1 MKIERRNFLKKS
13 AIGTAALAASGG
25 VSGAAAKNIFES
37 RTQKIPSASHFGA
50 FYAHVRDGKI
60 VDISSQLDSDANP
73 TIIVKGLAD
82 RNTSNSR
89 VKYPVV
95 RKSYLEGKRDG
106 SLRGKEEFVRVS
118 WDTALD
124 LAADA
129 IKKAQ
134 KEGGNESIY
143 NASYGGWSIPGAFK
157 PNVLAGRF
165 FNQIGGAIGT
175 AGEYSNG
182 AAGPVNPGVV
192 GDMEVYSIQTAHEQI
207 IEHCEVM
214 VLWGADLYKTNRAGY
229 SVPNHRC
236 YDAYEEYKK
245 AGIKVVLID
254 PIYNM
259 TGQEFKADWIKI
271 RPGSDVAMMM
281 AMMNYLYKTGK
292 YDKEFIE
299 KYTHGFDKFLPYLL
313 GKTDG
318 IEKTTAWAEKLT
330 EIPAKTMEDLAD
342 LMVSKRTMIAGNWAM
357 QRAAHGEQVDWSII
371 ALASMVGQIGLPGG
385 GFGFSMHYE
394 GGGDAASGKRT
405 VGGLSQGKGGE
416 VNMTI
421 PASRMSDLIN
431 KPGETVT
438 YKGKTVTYPKV
449 QFMLSAG
456 GSPIGH
462 QPDVNELIE
471 AMRKLDTIVV
481 MEPWWT
487 PTAKMADIVFPAT
500 TIMERDDIASG
511 MSYSNDRIYAMKQI
525 VPPRYESKDDYEI
538 FALLARRFGTEKRF
552 TRDRTPMDWIK
563 RLYKR
568 SHANREMG
576 ISFEEFWE
584 KGSVHYDIP
593 DHARKYVRHE
603 AFRKD
608 PVNNALKT
616 ETGKIQIFSEK
627 FDSYGYEDFKGHPM
641 WFEPKEWLG
650 NKELSEKY
658 PLHLVSPH
666 PTYRIHTQMD
676 NTWVQN
682 AHKVQGREP
691 IRISP
696 NDAKKFGVRD
706 GEVVEVYNDRGSILA
721 GVVVTNTIRDGVAAI
736 EEGAWYSPEDV
747 HAGESIFGGHDQ
759 TKVRCNSGQVNVLT
773 SSRPTSQ
780 MANATT
786 ANSTLVSIKK
796 VEGPISPNVAYN
808 PPKIQGA

>member
-1 MKIERRNFLKKS
+1 MDTSRRDFLRKGVAGS
-13 AIGTAALAASGG
+13 AALAVSGG
-25 VSGAAAKNIFES
+25 LSSAAAANIMES
-37 RTQKIPSASHFGA
+37 RTIKIPSASHFGA

-60 VDISSQLDSDANP
+60 VDITSQLDSDANP
-73 TIIVKGLAD
+73 TVIVKGLAD
-82 RNTSNSR
+82 RNSSNSR

-95 RKSYLEGKRDG
+95 RKSYLEGKGRGD
-106 SLRGKEEFVRVS
+106 LRGKEEFVRVS
-118 WDTALD
+118 WETALD

-129 IKKAQ
+129 IKRAQ
-134 KEGGNESIY
+134 KKGGNEAIY
-143 NASYGGWSIPGAFK
+143 NASYGGWSMPGAFK

-175 AGEYSNG
+175 SGEYSNG
-182 AAGPVNPGVV
+182 AAGPTNPTIV

-207 IEHCEVM
+207 IEHTKVM
-214 VLWGADLYKTNRAGY
+214 ILWGADVYKTNRVGY

-245 AGIKVVLID
+245 AGIKFISID
-254 PIYNM
+254 PIY
-259 TGQEFKADWIKI
+259 TKSASEFNAEWIKI

-318 IEKTTAWAEKLT
+318 VDKTTTWAEKLT
-330 EIPAKTMEDLAD
+330 EVPAKTMEELAD

-357 QRAAHGEQVDWSII
+357 QRAEHGEQVDWSII
-371 ALASMVGQIGLPGG
+371 TLASMIGQIGLPGG

-394 GGGDAASGKRT
+394 GGGDAAAGKRT
-405 VGGLSQGKGGE
+405 VGGISQGKGGE
-416 VNMTI
+416 VSLTI

-431 KPGETVT
+431 KPGQSVT
-438 YKGKTVTYPKV
+438 YKGNVIKYPKIE
-449 QFMLSAG
+449 FMLSAG
-456 GSPIGH
+456 GSPVGH
-462 QPDVNELIE
+462 QPDINELIE

-481 MEPWWT
+481 IEPWWT

-500 TIMERDDIASG
+500 TTLERDDIASG

-525 VPPRYESKDDYEI
+525 VKPRYESKDDYEI
-538 FALLARRFGTEKRF
+538 FSLLAQRFGTEQKF
-552 TRDRTPMDWIK
+552 TRDRTSMDWLQK
-563 RLYKR
+563 LYTR

-576 ISFEEFWE
+576 ITFEQFWD
-584 KGSVHYDIP
+584 KGSVHYEIP
-593 DHARKYVRHE
+593 DEARKFVRHG
-603 AFRKD
+603 AFRAD
-608 PVNNALKT
+608 PINNALKT
-616 ETGKIQIFSEK
+616 ETGKIQIFSDK
-627 FDSYGYEDFKGHPM
+627 FASYNYKDFKGHPM
-641 WFEPKEWLG
+641 WFEPVEWLG
-650 NKELSEKY
+650 NAKLAKKF

-666 PTYRIHTQMD
+666 PTYRIHSQMD

-691 IRISP
+691 VRVSP
-696 NDAKKFGVRD
+696 NDAKKFGIKD
-706 GEVVEVYNDRGSILA
+706 GEVVEVYNDRGSVLA
-721 GVVVTNTIRDGVAAI
+721 GVVVTNSIRDGVVAI
-736 EEGAWYSPEDV
+736 EEGAWYSPED
-747 HAGESIFGGHDQ
+747 SSS
-759 TKVRCNSGQVNVLT
+759 KKPRCNSGQVNVLT

-780 MANATT
+780 MASATS
-786 ANSTLVSIKK
+786 ANSTLVSIRK
-796 VEGPISPNVAYN
+796 VKVISPNVAYN